1 MKQFKWAIA
10 LVLLVALQTGYAE
23 YKVSDKD
30 GSVGFSGEHA
40 GMKFSGKFNKWNAT
54 LSLPAAPGE
63 EGFIQANFSLK
74 SAKTG
79 DSIYDETLPDGDWFD
94 ADNHP
99 MGEFKSTSVLK
110 NANGYAV
117 KGTLHLRGKTLPAN
131 FALIKS
137 ADRLNASFVIDRLAY
152 GIGLDSDPDA
162 EWVSKDIQMTLDI
175 PQA

>member
-10 LVLLVALQTGYAE
+10 LVLLVAVQTSFAE

-40 GMKFSGKFNKWNAT
+40 GMKFSGTFNKWSAT
-54 LSLPAAPGE
+54 LSLPSAPAE

-79 DSIYDETLPDGDWFD
+79 DSIYDETLPEGDWFD
-94 ADNHP
+94 AVNHP
-99 MGEFKSTSVLK
+99 TGEFKSSSVLK
-110 NANGYAV
+110 SANGYEV
-117 KGTLHLRGKTLPAN
+117 KGTLSLRGKTLPAS
-131 FALIKS
+131 FALIRS
-137 ADRLNASFVIDRLAY
+137 GERLNASFVIDRLAY

-175 PQA
+175 PQS